1 MFSIV
6 SATNHVFMYCVDIYK
21 PIASECVAA
30 IVGLKGIAGFGL
42 AFGTNNWI
50 ALEGYSKA
58 FGEIALIAGFFIA
71 LAVPLNI
78 WGARTGV
85 I

>member
-1 MFSIV
+1 MCSSNRWIKRNCGYV
-6 SATNHVFMYCVDIYK
+6 GSRLLTATFTDKLSV
-21 PIASECVAA
+21 
-30 IVGLKGIAGFGL
+30 GFGL

-71 LAVPLNI
+71 LAVPVRRSRPLSDPD
-78 WGARTGV
+78 R
-85 I
+85 